1 MPWDVSRKT
10 AFKTLVTHHVTILS
24 INFKKNMLLSESF
37 DPIILL
43 SVLLEDQT

>member
-1 MPWDVSRKT
+1 MPWDFSRKT